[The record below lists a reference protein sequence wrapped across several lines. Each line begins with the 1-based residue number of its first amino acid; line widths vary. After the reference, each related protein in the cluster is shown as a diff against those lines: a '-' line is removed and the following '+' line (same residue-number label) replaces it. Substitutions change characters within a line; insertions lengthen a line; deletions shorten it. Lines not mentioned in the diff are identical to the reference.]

1 MANHQDQMPKKSYF
15 AHNNDAT
22 KILSIGNLS
31 MKTLALP
38 KKKKN
43 QSKTQPIVD
52 KKNLK
57 ENLAAS
63 LLM

>member
-38 KKKKN
+38 KKKK
-43 QSKTQPIVD
+43 KTSPKHSQLLT
-52 KKNLK
+52 KKI
-57 ENLAAS
+57 
-63 LLM
+63 

>member
-38 KKKKN
+38 KKKKTSPKHS
-43 QSKTQPIVD
+43 QLLT
-52 KKNLK
+52 KKI
-57 ENLAAS
+57 
-63 LLM
+63 

>member
-22 KILSIGNLS
+22 KILSIGNSS
-31 MKTLALP
+31 MKTLPLP
-38 KKKKN
+38 KKN

-57 ENLAAS
+57 VNLAAY